1 VTPNAQ
7 PWERW
12 PTEPDA
18 AYAAFAQYLHLGW
31 PTGTSGPPSP
41 RLLPTLARR
50 TGHDSTWLRD
60 LLHTWHWRDR
70 ALAYDAAVRRSQD
83 AAAFDHAYDGT
94 RHILAMIDQSLA
106 AVQNELDKALERT
119 LSGDVELP
127 LDKAIAALEKAA
139 KLKQLL
145 GGKPTEIAQ
154 VQVQG
159 AGLGDLSDDELETL
173 SDLLARVDRTA

>member
-1 VTPNAQ
+1 MLPVAWGHRVTLLARPLLRR
-7 PWERW
+7 ETRHW
-12 PTEPDA
+12 PT
-18 AYAAFAQYLHLGW
+18 QVLHCERDPQRPAVG
-31 PTGTSGPPSP
+31 
-41 RLLPTLARR
+41 TLAHR
-50 TGHDSTWLRD
+50 TGRRLRRVRPVPPPG
-60 LLHTWHWRDR
+60 LAHGHV
-70 ALAYDAAVRRSQD
+70 LAYDAAVRRSQD